1 MAAEG
6 GHVDI
11 VEYFTIKG
19 TDINS
24 EDLLKV
30 SIYETLLLTFII
42 IISDLSFTCCRIV
55 LRTIDKHV
63 FVTFMAIRFGFL

>member
-11 VEYFTIKG
+11 VEYFTKKG

-30 SIYETLLLTFII
+30 SIYETLT
-42 IISDLSFTCCRIV
+42 
-55 LRTIDKHV
+55 
-63 FVTFMAIRFGFL
+63 

>member
-11 VEYFTIKG
+11 VEYFTKKG

-30 SIYETLLLTFII
+30 SIYETLLLTSKI
-42 IISDLSFTCCRIV
+42 L
-55 LRTIDKHV
+55 
-63 FVTFMAIRFGFL
+63 FLI

>member
-6 GHVDI
+6 GHADI
-11 VEYFTIKG
+11 VGYFTKKG

-30 SIYETLLLTFII
+30 SIYATDIHII
-42 IISDLSFTCCRIV
+42 L
-55 LRTIDKHV
+55 
-63 FVTFMAIRFGFL
+63 FLI

>member
-11 VEYFTIKG
+11 VEYFTNKG

-42 IISDLSFTCCRIV
+42 IISDLSLTCRIV

-63 FVTFMAIRFGFL
+63 FATFMAIRFGFL